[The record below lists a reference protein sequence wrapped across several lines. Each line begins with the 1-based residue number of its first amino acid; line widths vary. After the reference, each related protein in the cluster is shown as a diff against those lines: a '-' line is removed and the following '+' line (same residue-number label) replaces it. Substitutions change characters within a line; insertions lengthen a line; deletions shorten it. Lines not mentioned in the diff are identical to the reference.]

1 MSHSITLPQLNHTIG
16 SVQGANGKVFVQ
28 LKHLFTNSKIPDT
41 SDIYQPK
48 TMPCSFIGDVI
59 LTDDGMY
66 PYITISEDGEA
77 NLMLEYFN
85 KDIWKQ
91 MTGMRE
97 KKSDCFGWFTVVYF
111 HTKYPLWDSE
121 KWKRITFKLI
131 KNNRFA

>member
-66 PYITISEDGEA
+66 PYITIFTE
-77 NLMLEYFN
+77 
-85 KDIWKQ
+85 KDKKYIELSDIIRVQVKQ
-91 MTGMRE
+91 I
-97 KKSDCFGWFTVVYF
+97 SN
-111 HTKYPLWDSE
+111 S
-121 KWKRITFKLI
+121 
-131 KNNRFA
+131 